1 MAKDV
6 KLTAGLKPGRWRPR
20 TFSFIWPIYRFFI
33 DFILSLAQ
41 KCSMLFEILDYF
53 VYPGQDA
60 NLSQSTHVTLDGLSV
75 CDETAPALLPDIPLG
90 DLKPGQKV
98 RFPLCTCQLQT
109 RLLNGVHSV

>member
-1 MAKDV
+1 M
-6 KLTAGLKPGRWRPR
+6 
-20 TFSFIWPIYRFFI
+20 I
-33 DFILSLAQ
+33 
-41 KCSMLFEILDYF
+41 FEILDYF